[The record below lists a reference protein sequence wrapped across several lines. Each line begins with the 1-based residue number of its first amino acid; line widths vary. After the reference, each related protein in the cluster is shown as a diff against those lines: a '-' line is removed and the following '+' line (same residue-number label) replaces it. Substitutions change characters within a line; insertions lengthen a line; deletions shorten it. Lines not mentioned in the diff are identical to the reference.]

1 MNITKLNR
9 QAFTKKSGVYVMKK
23 ITAILLIAIMT
34 SIFFHPDSARSQAQ
48 YEPSPENLENR
59 EWFQDNRYGMFI
71 HWGIYSVMAGGGEYG
86 VAEWIMNEKE
96 IPVEAYENLAE
107 FFNPVEFDADE
118 WVSVAKKAGM
128 KYITITTKH
137 HDGFAMYHSGVSD
150 YNIVDRTPFGRDI
163 ILELKEACDKA
174 GIKLFFYYSQID
186 WHHPDYYPRGRTGR
200 DYTGRPKSGEWRN
213 YIDFMKVQLTELLT
227 NYGEIGGIWFDG
239 QWDKYD
245 ANWYLDEIYSHIHS
259 LQPGALIGSN
269 HHLNPQPGEDFQM
282 FERDLPGEN
291 TMGYRQSDEISD
303 LPLEMCETMNGS
315 WGYNLK
321 DRRFKSS
328 DQLLETLIR
337 AAGYGSNF
345 LLNTGPMPNG
355 RLQPENVDT
364 LMVMGEW
371 LQKYGETIYGTRRGP
386 IPPQPWGV
394 TTSKENIVYLH
405 LLDLD
410 DETLQI
416 PKFESEFK
424 SVRFFRDDSPVEFS
438 ADDGEIILKVPFE
451 KRKPLETILVFD
463 LY

>member
-1 MNITKLNR
+1 
-9 QAFTKKSGVYVMKK
+9 MKK
-23 ITAILLIAIMT
+23 ITAILIVIMT
-34 SIFFHPDSARSQAQ
+34 GINFHPDSARSQAQ

-59 EWFQDNRYGMFI
+59 EWFQDNKYGMFI

-118 WVSVAKKAGM
+118 WVSIAKKAGM

-163 ILELKEACDKA
+163 IRELKDACDAA

-200 DYTGRPKSGEWRN
+200 DYTGRPKSGEWYN
-213 YIDFMKVQLTELLT
+213 YIDFMKAQLTELLT

-245 ANWYLDEIYSHIHS
+245 ANWYLDEIYNHIHS

-269 HHLNPQPGEDFQM
+269 HHLDPQPGEDFQM

-291 TMGYRQSDEISD
+291 TMGYRQSDEISN

-328 DQLLETLIR
+328 DELLETLIR

-355 RLQPENVDT
+355 RIQPENVDT
-364 LMVMGEW
+364 LMVIGEW

-386 IPPQPWGV
+386 IPPQSWGV
-394 TTSKENIVYLH
+394 TTLKENMVYLH

-416 PKFESEFK
+416 PQFERKLK

-438 ADDGEIILKVPFE
+438 ANNGKVTLNIPFE
-451 KRKPLETILVFD
+451 KRKPLETILVFE